1 MGEIIMSDYDYK
13 TDNQIIM
20 IALAKLLRDEHMP
33 IVQELLERGEEQ
45 KMHIPYHVRT
55 QKGGK

>member
-1 MGEIIMSDYDYK
+1 MNNFDYK

-33 IVQELLERGEEQ
+33 IVHELLKRGEEQ
-45 KMHIPYHVRT
+45 QMHIPYHVRT
-55 QKGGK
+55 QKQKGGK